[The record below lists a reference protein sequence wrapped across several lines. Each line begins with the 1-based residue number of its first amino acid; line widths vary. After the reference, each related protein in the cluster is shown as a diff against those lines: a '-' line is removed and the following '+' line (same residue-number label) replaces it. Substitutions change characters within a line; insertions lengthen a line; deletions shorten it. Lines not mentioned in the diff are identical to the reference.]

1 MNPPQPGAVET
12 VLGPVEPGEL
22 GITLT
27 HEHLLIDLAPYIQAP
42 IGASARKIYESPV
55 SQENL
60 GYVRH
65 YSTPSADNARLLD
78 VSVAIEEANLYKQHG
93 GGTMVDATSIG
104 IARDPVGLARIS
116 RQTGLHIV
124 MGSSYYVAAFHP
136 PDMDQ
141 RSEDSIVDDIVRD
154 VTQGVD
160 GTTIRSGII
169 GEVGC
174 TWPLTDNER
183 KVVRAS
189 GRAQQITGAPLLIHP
204 GRDETAPARIVD
216 ILREVGADIER
227 TIMGHLDRTV
237 FQRDTLLALAQTGC
251 YLEWD
256 LFGRE
261 VSHYP
266 LSPAVDMPGD
276 AKRMDDIAWIASE
289 GYGDK
294 IVVAHDICSK
304 DRLLSYGGHGYFYI
318 LANIVPRMR
327 HRGFDEDA
335 ITKILVGNP
344 AAALTFTEPA

>member
-1 MNPPQPGAVET
+1 MNLPQPGAVET

-42 IGASARKIYESPV
+42 IGASARKIYERPV

-78 VSVAIEEANLYKQHG
+78 VSVAIEEANMYKQHG

-216 ILREVGADIER
+216 ILREVGADIAHDHGAPR
-227 TIMGHLDRTV
+227 PHGVPARHALGPGTNGLLPGMGPLRPRGVALPAQSSRRHARRRQAHGRHRLDRV
-237 FQRDTLLALAQTGC
+237 
-251 YLEWD
+251 
-256 LFGRE
+256 
-261 VSHYP
+261 
-266 LSPAVDMPGD
+266 
-276 AKRMDDIAWIASE
+276 
-289 GYGDK
+289 
-294 IVVAHDICSK
+294 
-304 DRLLSYGGHGYFYI
+304 
-318 LANIVPRMR
+318 
-327 HRGFDEDA
+327 RG
-335 ITKILVGNP
+335 LR
-344 AAALTFTEPA
+344 